1 MHAAILRDGTA
12 TMDVAEVWRDDPRP
26 REVIVRTVAAGLCH
40 SDYHLIDGV
49 LVRPR
54 PIILGHEASGVV
66 IEVGSEVTSVAVGDH
81 VVTCLVMGC
90 GSCRPCGLGEPGFCL
105 NPTATKRQ
113 PGDKPRITF
122 KDGAP
127 VGQMSAIGGLGSE
140 LIVDERALTKIPT
153 TIPLTL
159 APLLGCA
166 VVTGLGAVLKVAKV
180 QPGETVAVIGCGG
193 VGLNVI
199 QAAQIAQAGRIIA
212 IDVNDAKLQ
221 MATTF
226 GATDLIN
233 SAADDAIAIVREI
246 TGGGVD
252 HAFEVV
258 GRESTVQQA
267 FDLASPGRHAY
278 ALGIH
283 PDDGRVTIATNGL
296 RRGKSLVG
304 VFMGDA
310 DPRVDIPR
318 YVDLWATGQLGLES
332 MVSHVLPLEQAN
344 EGFALMAAGE
354 SARTVITF

>member
-1 MHAAILRDGTA
+1 MHAAILRDGTP
-12 TMDVAEVWRDDPRP
+12 TMDVAEVRRDDPLP

-90 GSCRPCGLGEPGFCL
+90 GSCRRCEAGEPTLCI

-113 PGDKPRITF
+113 AGDRPRITLE
-122 KDGAP
+122 DGTP
-127 VGQMSAIGGLGSE
+127 VGQMSSIGGLGSE

-199 QAAQIAQAGRIIA
+199 QAAQIARAGRVIA
-212 IDVNDAKLQ
+212 IDVNDNKLQ

-226 GATDLIN
+226 GATDLVN
-233 SAADDAIAIVREI
+233 SASGDAISMVREI
-246 TGGGVD
+246 TGEGVD

-267 FDLASPGRHAY
+267 FDLASNGRNAY

-283 PDDGRVTIATNGL
+283 PDDGQLTLASIGF

-310 DPRVDIPR
+310 EPQVDIPR
-318 YVDLWATGQLGLES
+318 YVDLWASGQLNLEA
-332 MVSHVLPLEQAN
+332 MISHVLPLDQAN

>member
-1 MHAAILRDGTA
+1 MHQPDGNEAAGRRPARITLEDGT
-12 TMDVAEVWRDDPRP
+12 
-26 REVIVRTVAAGLCH
+26 
-40 SDYHLIDGV
+40 
-49 LVRPR
+49 
-54 PIILGHEASGVV
+54 
-66 IEVGSEVTSVAVGDH
+66 
-81 VVTCLVMGC
+81 
-90 GSCRPCGLGEPGFCL
+90 
-105 NPTATKRQ
+105 
-113 PGDKPRITF
+113 
-122 KDGAP
+122 P
-127 VGQMSAIGGLGSE
+127 VGQMSSIGGLGSE

-199 QAAQIAQAGRIIA
+199 QAAQIARAGRVIA
-212 IDVNDAKLQ
+212 IDVNDNKLQ

-226 GATDLIN
+226 GATDLVN
-233 SAADDAIAIVREI
+233 SASGDAISMVREI
-246 TGGGVD
+246 TGEGVD

-267 FDLASPGRHAY
+267 FDLASNGRNAY

-283 PDDGRVTIATNGL
+283 PDDGQLTLASIGF

-310 DPRVDIPR
+310 EPQVDIPR
-318 YVDLWATGQLGLES
+318 YVDLWASGQLNLEA
-332 MVSHVLPLEQAN
+332 MISHVLPLDQAN
-344 EGFALMAAGE
+344 EGFALMVAGE